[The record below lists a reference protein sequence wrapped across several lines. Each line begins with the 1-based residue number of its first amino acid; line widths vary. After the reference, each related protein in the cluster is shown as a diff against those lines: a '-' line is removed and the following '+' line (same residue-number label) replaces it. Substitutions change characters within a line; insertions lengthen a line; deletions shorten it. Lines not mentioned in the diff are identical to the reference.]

1 MIPTLAW
8 VIYRPTFS
16 LERGLCTLTHQVDVL
31 QRHLVTEVGLTG
43 GQSSGPVGSGRGP
56 KADGARAS
64 KVKALRVRPL
74 LGNLQ
79 HVREEEEAEFVSLPA
94 ELVEHAELHHVDS
107 GDEAEDQFKKLCHQ
121 KLQVCIFS
129 YLHACPQVLVCVY

>member
-1 MIPTLAW
+1 M
-8 VIYRPTFS
+8 
-16 LERGLCTLTHQVDVL
+16 L

-94 ELVEHAELHHVDS
+94 ELVEHAELHHLDS

-121 KLQVCIFS
+121 KLQACIFS
-129 YLHACPQVLVCVY
+129 YLHVCPQALVSVY